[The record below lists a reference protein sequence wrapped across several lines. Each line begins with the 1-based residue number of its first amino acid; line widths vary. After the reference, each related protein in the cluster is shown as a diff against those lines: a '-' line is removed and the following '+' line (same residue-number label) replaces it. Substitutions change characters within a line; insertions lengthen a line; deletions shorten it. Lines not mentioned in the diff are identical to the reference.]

1 MRTVPLLSCAL
12 TLFVAA
18 MPVTQPVSAGT
29 GIQRCEGAD
38 GTVVYTD
45 RTCEAFGARRVPMSG
60 ELLTRIAQDG
70 ARGADGPDV
79 DFGSLRPVGAPAPAR
94 RSAQSGCARSSTQ
107 LAMDLQGSLALRD
120 VNRLSES
127 YHWVGYSHDDALPV
141 LARLDRLTREP
152 LYDLEY
158 FDAQIG
164 PAGLQFADAAA
175 SPGDGMAGMLQLS
188 FGADGVRQVVDF
200 RVRRYSGCYFI
211 EF

>member
-12 TLFVAA
+12 TLLATTL
-18 MPVTQPVSAGT
+18 PVTQPVSAGT
-29 GIQRCEGAD
+29 GIQRCED
-38 GTVVYTD
+38 PNGTVVYTD
-45 RTCEAFGARRVPMSG
+45 RSCEAFGAKHVPMSG

-70 ARGADGPDV
+70 SGASNATDV
-79 DFGSLRPVGAPAPAR
+79 DFDSLRAIGAPAPAR
-94 RSAQSGCARSSTQ
+94 RSAQTGCARSSTQ

-127 YHWVGYSHDDALPV
+127 YHWVGHSHDDALPV
-141 LARLDRLTREP
+141 LARLDRLTQQP

-164 PAGLQFADAAA
+164 PAGLQFADAGAL
-175 SPGDGMAGMLQLS
+175 PGDGMAGMMQLS
-188 FGADGVRQVVDF
+188 FGEDGVRQVVDF